1 MKDARS
7 LCCFLAFVKQMLNFT
22 LPLMCYNLKISSQL
36 PVTLWQKNSLNFHDK
51 SWSPV
56 STLNLN
62 VRGTRA
68 RGWQT
73 VCMSVQQASAPKVS
87 VAPLNLEDAKEP
99 PLNLYKPKEPY
110 TATIVS
116 VERLVGPKAPGETCH
131 IVIDHGGNVPY
142 WEGQSYGV
150 IPPVSNL

>member
-1 MKDARS
+1 
-7 LCCFLAFVKQMLNFT
+7 
-22 LPLMCYNLKISSQL
+22 
-36 PVTLWQKNSLNFHDK
+36 
-51 SWSPV
+51 
-56 STLNLN
+56 
-62 VRGTRA
+62 
-68 RGWQT
+68 
-73 VCMSVQQASAPKVS
+73 MSVQQASAPKVS
-87 VAPLNLEDAKEP
+87 VTPLDLEDAKEP

-150 IPPVSNL
+150 IPPVSHSCFGHSSVTALCLIWLLMLRCLVVLHFIKISYWYYEVLFQLFF